1 MKVHEDPCRSPKC
14 APHQYQQKVKSAEP
28 KCAPHQYQQ
37 KPKSPEPKCPPPQY
51 QQKAKSPEP
60 KCPRS
65 EEPLFSTQCLPQ
77 SHWAPCDNTPSGFDA
92 IGTLDSPLGSDSTNS
107 EEDFYN

>member
-1 MKVHEDPCRSPKC
+1 MCSTPISTEGEEPRAKMCSISVSTETEKPR
-14 APHQYQQKVKSAEP
+14 AEM
-28 KCAPHQYQQ
+28 
-37 KPKSPEPKCPPPQY
+37 SSPQY
-51 QQKAKSPEP
+51 QRKAKSPEP